1 MKIETER
8 LLLKSIHEN
17 DVVDILKIRSNE
29 VVNQFILRNP
39 PKNKEDA
46 LKFISTIKEN
56 TKNNQTV
63 YLGISYKNQP
73 NLIGTICLWNFSED
87 RKTAEV
93 GYELLPDYHK
103 KGMMSE
109 ALKAILNFGFN
120 ELHLQEILAKT
131 NKFNENSKN
140 LLLKFRFILQEKMED
155 EGFPDNLVFSLK
167 K

>member
-8 LLLKSIHEN
+8 LVLKSIHEN

-29 VVNQFILRNP
+29 AINQFILRNP

-46 LKFISTIKEN
+46 LEFISTIKEN
-56 TKNNQTV
+56 TKSNKTV
-63 YLGISYKNQP
+63 YLVISYKNKP

-87 RKTAEV
+87 RKTAEI

-120 ELHLQEILAKT
+120 ELQLQEILAKT

-140 LLLKFRFILQEKMED
+140 LLLKFHFILQEGMED

>member
-1 MKIETER
+1 
-8 LLLKSIHEN
+8 
-17 DVVDILKIRSNE
+17 
-29 VVNQFILRNP
+29 
-39 PKNKEDA
+39 
-46 LKFISTIKEN
+46 
-56 TKNNQTV
+56 
-63 YLGISYKNQP
+63 
-73 NLIGTICLWNFSED
+73 
-87 RKTAEV
+87 
-93 GYELLPDYHK
+93 
-103 KGMMSE
+103 MMSE

>member
-93 GYELLPDYHK
+93 GYELLPTIIK
-103 KGMMSE
+103 KE
-109 ALKAILNFGFN
+109 
-120 ELHLQEILAKT
+120 
-131 NKFNENSKN
+131 
-140 LLLKFRFILQEKMED
+140 
-155 EGFPDNLVFSLK
+155 
-167 K
+167 